1 MRRGS
6 ADGDAAAAAEVEQAL
21 VAELPERPQDRVA
34 VDLENRSEVSR
45 GRKALARTR
54 LAVRDRAADLRCDL
68 LVEVNWFLAADL
80 DVEQWC

>member
-21 VAELPERPQDRVA
+21 VAELPERPQDCVA

-54 LAVRDRAADLRCDL
+54 LGWEPRRS
-68 LVEVNWFLAADL
+68 DL
-80 DVEQWC
+80 DTIIRTALAWERRAGRAPS